1 MTQSKVLVTGA
12 NGFIATHV
20 IDRLLANGYEVVGT
34 GRNEEKLSYLL
45 NLFKKRYPEG
55 KLQFEKTSDISK
67 LDAFDDALKNHP
79 DIKYV
84 AHIASPVTPDTKD
97 FDAQK
102 DFIIPAVNGVLGLFN
117 GIKKYGPQIEKVTMV
132 SSSAA
137 CMQFLPQNA
146 DVVYNETTWS
156 DIFAEMVTNDIPQLG
171 YAYSKKAAEEAA
183 WDFVKNEKP
192 NFKLTTVL
200 PPMVIGPQVF
210 NELVKDKVDGS
221 NEHVFGFFDKKEGEE
236 YTFPFPA
243 LASIHVR
250 DIAQSIIKPFG
261 TDKLDG
267 KRLLPVESGFNPQD
281 VVDKVHKFFPYVN
294 GKMTVGNPG
303 FESTL
308 YKYDSSAT
316 DKLLGIEYI
325 PLDTQIIE
333 TFSQF
338 NYVNGKF

>member
-117 GIKKYGPQIEKVTMV
+117 GIKKLHGVI
-132 SSSAA
+132 
-137 CMQFLPQNA
+137 FLQR
-146 DVVYNETTWS
+146 WS
-156 DIFAEMVTNDIPQLG
+156 LMIYHN
-171 YAYSKKAAEEAA
+171 
-183 WDFVKNEKP
+183 
-192 NFKLTTVL
+192 
-200 PPMVIGPQVF
+200 
-210 NELVKDKVDGS
+210 
-221 NEHVFGFFDKKEGEE
+221 
-236 YTFPFPA
+236 
-243 LASIHVR
+243 
-250 DIAQSIIKPFG
+250 
-261 TDKLDG
+261 LDMPIL
-267 KRLLPVESGFNPQD
+267 K
-281 VVDKVHKFFPYVN
+281 
-294 GKMTVGNPG
+294 
-303 FESTL
+303 
-308 YKYDSSAT
+308 
-316 DKLLGIEYI
+316 KLLKKPHGI
-325 PLDTQIIE
+325 LLKMKNQI
-333 TFSQF
+333 S
-338 NYVNGKF
+338 N